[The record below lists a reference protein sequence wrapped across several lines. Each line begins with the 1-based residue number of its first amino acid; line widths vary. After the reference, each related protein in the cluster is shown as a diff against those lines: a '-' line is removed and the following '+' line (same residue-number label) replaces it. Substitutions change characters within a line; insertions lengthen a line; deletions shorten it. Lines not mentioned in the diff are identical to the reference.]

1 MKTGVFANIRPQ
13 AGSLGLH
20 KQSLPEFTLERS
32 EGQAQFKSAQ
42 ADLVRI
48 AATLVVRHF
57 DKIGMH
63 P

>member
-20 KQSLPEFTLERS
+20 KQSLPT
-32 EGQAQFKSAQ
+32 QAQFKSAQ

-48 AATLVVRHF
+48 AATLVVRRF
-57 DKIGMH
+57 DKIGMY